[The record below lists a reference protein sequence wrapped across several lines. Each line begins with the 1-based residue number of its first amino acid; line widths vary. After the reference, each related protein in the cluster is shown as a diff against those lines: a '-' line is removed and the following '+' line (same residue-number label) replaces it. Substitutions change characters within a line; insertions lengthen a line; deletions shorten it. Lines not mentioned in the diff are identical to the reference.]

1 MPNETRAAVEALL
14 PVTIPQGNIRYAPGI
29 RAGRWIFA
37 TGHKG
42 VTDYRRGL
50 SDAVLRASLPQW
62 DKSKLKREAEQIF
75 KNVAAV
81 LEAGGSELRNVVRVD
96 QNYTT
101 HKAVEPYHDTRR
113 AVLKDH
119 IPPSTSTLTQRLLLG
134 GQEIE
139 VHMIAIVPKGDFK
152 PEHIRPGDHAV
163 HATSGYSL
171 ALAAEDYVFVAG
183 RMADEIRR
191 RRVEVIH
198 AHQYTPFFYAALAKL
213 RVSPAPKVIFTE
225 HGRHYPDIVSIR
237 LLLSE
242 YSVAVAHLRTVARL
256 AAATVDGAAE
266 PLREARR
273 TVHRLSKTMGAAPAD
288 LPEPQ

>member
-50 SDAVLRASLPQW
+50 SDGVLRSALPQW

-171 ALAAEDYVFVAG
+171 ALAA
-183 RMADEIRR
+183 
-191 RRVEVIH
+191 
-198 AHQYTPFFYAALAKL
+198 
-213 RVSPAPKVIFTE
+213 
-225 HGRHYPDIVSIR
+225 
-237 LLLSE
+237 
-242 YSVAVAHLRTVARL
+242 
-256 AAATVDGAAE
+256 
-266 PLREARR
+266 
-273 TVHRLSKTMGAAPAD
+273 
-288 LPEPQ
+288 